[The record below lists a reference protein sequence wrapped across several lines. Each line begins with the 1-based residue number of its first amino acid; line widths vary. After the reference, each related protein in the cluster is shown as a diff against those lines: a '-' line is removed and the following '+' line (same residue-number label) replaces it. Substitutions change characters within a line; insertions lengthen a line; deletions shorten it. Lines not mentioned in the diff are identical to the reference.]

1 MYRLITGFVIITF
14 SVLSAREWV
23 EVRSSRP
30 AEPVFN
36 LETHSAGNIE
46 VSFELSGYFLD
57 EENNSYRI
65 SFPGGVPILE
75 KGAPDLP
82 RMARSIQI
90 PDMAHMELMVMDVEY
105 VEIPFDN
112 ILPSKG
118 NLTRDVNIQDVPF
131 VTGDVYEK
139 DAFYPRSTSFLRDP
153 YIIRTVRGQAIVFQ
167 PIQYNPVQKLLRIHS
182 RLVVSIKANGIS
194 TVNPLLRRPVN
205 GGLNREIDH
214 IYREHFLNYSSPT
227 ARYEPVNEDGSM
239 LIICYGAFMETMQ
252 PLIDWK
258 NKKGTFTEI
267 IDVAE
272 IGDDDAIKAYVE
284 NYYYDH
290 GLTFLL
296 LVGDIDQI
304 PSPRFSEGAG
314 SNSPADPYYGFIV
327 GNDYYPDVFVGRFS
341 AENSTHVE
349 TMVNRTVQYERYP
362 GSGEEWYKKGSG
374 FASDQGPGDDG
385 EYDDEHL
392 DIIRE
397 KLLDYTYVEIDQ
409 IYDPNGTVAEGEAA
423 INEGRSII
431 NYTGH
436 GSNSSW
442 GNGCP
447 MNNTNVNSL
456 VNVDKWP
463 FIWSVACVNG
473 EFHVGTC
480 FAETWLRA
488 TDDGEP
494 TGAVATFMS
503 TVNAAW
509 SPPMDAQDE
518 FNDIFVE
525 SYSNNIKR
533 TFGGISS
540 NGCMHMN
547 DNYGSSGD
555 VETLYWTIF
564 GDPSFVVRSDTPGY
578 LNVTHDDILIIGG
591 DMFSLQ
597 IDNTE
602 ALAALSL
609 DGILLGSA
617 YADENGTVMIQ
628 LDEPVEIPGEL
639 DLVVTAYN
647 QIPYETTINVI
658 APDGSYMLMDA
669 YQYISGD
676 DDQVAFG
683 ESVDLIVS
691 VENVGT
697 EPSGVIT
704 ATLVPQTGNVSMVT
718 DILEVS
724 SIASG
729 EIIEIGPFQFDVSIN
744 IPDQGEIVFIL
755 VIQDGE
761 ASWEYEIVLTADAP
775 DYQLLSSMIFDGGNG
790 ALDPGESATI
800 QIVME
805 NTGNAP
811 LNYPTFAGYSN
822 DPYLAVTEVGGDNA
836 YYWETGTSAA
846 VTGNIVVSNDA
857 PIGYTAVMWLD
868 IGSLDTDYQFTYPI
882 PLTFGMLMEGF
893 ETGDFSAHVWELSGN
908 NDWFVQDS
916 EVFDGNFAARTGD
929 INNDQTSELSVTF
942 NVIYQGPISFYAKA
956 SSEQGASGI
965 LYDYLAFYIDDQEQ
979 VKIGGM
985 TDWEE
990 YSFNVPSG
998 EHVFRWTYQ
1007 KDHAQSSGQDC
1018 AWLDQ
1023 IIFPAGSIP
1032 PLNIDFGDLNGD
1044 GSVNVLDVVLT
1055 VSSVLGYSTLTAGQA
1070 LAADM
1075 NMDGSVDVLDITL
1088 IIDLLFAN

>member
-36 LETHSAGNIE
+36 LETHPAGNIE
-46 VSFELSGYFLD
+46 ISFELSGYFLD

-252 PLIDWK
+252 PLVDWK

-362 GSGEEWYKKGSG
+362 GAGEEWYKKGSG

-564 GDPSFVVRSDTPGY
+564 GDPSFVVRSDTPGN

-597 IDNTE
+597 TDNTE

-628 LDEPVEIPGEL
+628 LDEPVEIPDEL

-718 DILEVS
+718 EILEGS

-744 IPDQGEIVFIL
+744 IPDQGEIIFIL

-822 DPYLAVTEVGGDNA
+822 DPYLTVTEVGGDNA
-836 YYWETGTSAA
+836 YYWETGTSAI
-846 VTGNIVVSNDA
+846 VNGNIVVSNDA

>member
-46 VSFELSGYFLD
+46 ISFELSGYFLD

-397 KLLDYTYVEIDQ
+397 KLLDYTL
-409 IYDPNGTVAEGEAA
+409 
-423 INEGRSII
+423 
-431 NYTGH
+431 
-436 GSNSSW
+436 
-442 GNGCP
+442 
-447 MNNTNVNSL
+447 SL
-456 VNVDKWP
+456 
-463 FIWSVACVNG
+463 IHIS
-473 EFHVGTC
+473 
-480 FAETWLRA
+480 
-488 TDDGEP
+488 EP
-494 TGAVATFMS
+494 T
-503 TVNAAW
+503 
-509 SPPMDAQDE
+509 
-518 FNDIFVE
+518 
-525 SYSNNIKR
+525 R
-533 TFGGISS
+533 
-540 NGCMHMN
+540 
-547 DNYGSSGD
+547 
-555 VETLYWTIF
+555 
-564 GDPSFVVRSDTPGY
+564 
-578 LNVTHDDILIIGG
+578 
-591 DMFSLQ
+591 
-597 IDNTE
+597 
-602 ALAALSL
+602 
-609 DGILLGSA
+609 
-617 YADENGTVMIQ
+617 
-628 LDEPVEIPGEL
+628 
-639 DLVVTAYN
+639 
-647 QIPYETTINVI
+647 PY
-658 APDGSYMLMDA
+658 
-669 YQYISGD
+669 
-676 DDQVAFG
+676 
-683 ESVDLIVS
+683 
-691 VENVGT
+691 
-697 EPSGVIT
+697 
-704 ATLVPQTGNVSMVT
+704 
-718 DILEVS
+718 
-724 SIASG
+724 
-729 EIIEIGPFQFDVSIN
+729 
-744 IPDQGEIVFIL
+744 
-755 VIQDGE
+755 
-761 ASWEYEIVLTADAP
+761 
-775 DYQLLSSMIFDGGNG
+775 
-790 ALDPGESATI
+790 
-800 QIVME
+800 
-805 NTGNAP
+805 
-811 LNYPTFAGYSN
+811 
-822 DPYLAVTEVGGDNA
+822 
-836 YYWETGTSAA
+836 
-846 VTGNIVVSNDA
+846 
-857 PIGYTAVMWLD
+857 
-868 IGSLDTDYQFTYPI
+868 
-882 PLTFGMLMEGF
+882 
-893 ETGDFSAHVWELSGN
+893 
-908 NDWFVQDS
+908 
-916 EVFDGNFAARTGD
+916 
-929 INNDQTSELSVTF
+929 
-942 NVIYQGPISFYAKA
+942 
-956 SSEQGASGI
+956 
-965 LYDYLAFYIDDQEQ
+965 
-979 VKIGGM
+979 
-985 TDWEE
+985 
-990 YSFNVPSG
+990 
-998 EHVFRWTYQ
+998 
-1007 KDHAQSSGQDC
+1007 
-1018 AWLDQ
+1018 
-1023 IIFPAGSIP
+1023 
-1032 PLNIDFGDLNGD
+1032 
-1044 GSVNVLDVVLT
+1044 
-1055 VSSVLGYSTLTAGQA
+1055 
-1070 LAADM
+1070 
-1075 NMDGSVDVLDITL
+1075 
-1088 IIDLLFAN
+1088 